1 MRAPNGF
8 TIIEALITVTIFGI
22 LATITVPALAQLWR
36 SQQLDS
42 STQVMLRSLALARQ
56 EAITSGRTLTLA
68 NNAAIWSRGWHL
80 FQDDNNNGHYD
91 PDELLLRTFPALPE
105 GISLTGNTNVRSYI
119 RYTSSG
125 RATLLNGGY
134 QMGTL
139 TVCQTGHNRGNTITL
154 NNGGRAHQTSAAEA
168 CQNPAR

>member
-8 TIIEALITVTIFGI
+8 TIIDVLITVTISGI
-22 LATITVPALAQLWR
+22 LATIAVPSFAHLWR

-42 STQVMLRSLALARQ
+42 STRMMLRSLALARQ
-56 EAITSGRTLTLA
+56 EAIKRGRALTLA
-68 NNAAIWSRGWHL
+68 NNIASWSSGWLL

-105 GISLTGNTNVRSYI
+105 GISLTGNTNVSSYI

-125 RATLLNGGY
+125 RTTLLNGGY

-139 TVCQTGHNRGNTITL
+139 MVCQAGHTRGNTLTL
-154 NNGGRAHQTSAAEA
+154 NNGGRVHQSSAVEA
-168 CQNPAR
+168 C

>member
-1 MRAPNGF
+1 MRTLNGF
-8 TIIEALITVTIFGI
+8 TIAEALITVTILGI
-22 LATITVPALAQLWR
+22 LATIAVPAFAQLWR

-42 STQVMLRSLALARQ
+42 STQMMLRSLALARQ
-56 EAITSGRTLTLA
+56 EAIKRGRSLTLA
-68 NNAAIWSRGWHL
+68 NNAATWSRGWRL

-139 TVCQTGHNRGNTITL
+139 TICQTGHTRGNTMTL
-154 NNGGRAHQTSAAEA
+154 NNGGRVHQTSAVEA
-168 CQNPAR
+168 C